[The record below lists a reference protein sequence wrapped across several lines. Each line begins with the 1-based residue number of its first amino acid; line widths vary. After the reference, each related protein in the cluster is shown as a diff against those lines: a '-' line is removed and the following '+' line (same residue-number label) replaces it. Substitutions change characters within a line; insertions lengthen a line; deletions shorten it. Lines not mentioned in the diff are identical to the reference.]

1 MHLWQQTD
9 DGLVFANRVLA
20 SAQSRMF
27 FYTRLWAHAK
37 CRCGGMETECLTK
50 NGVKV
55 FQL

>member
-1 MHLWQQTD
+1 MHLWQQAD

-20 SAQSRMF
+20 SAQSRVF
-27 FYTRLWAHAK
+27 FYTRLWAHAE